1 MLPSRGRPGALLV
14 FEIDRE
20 LTHQDVLRLAVEGAP
35 KVGPPILQKLKDH
48 HHAIA
53 RYLAS
58 GRSVV
63 ETAELTGMTPQR
75 VGDLQR
81 LDPAFQNLL
90 SFYQEQVGAIG
101 TDEARQFRGK
111 LRGIS
116 TRSLDIITERLD
128 DPDQVEKLSTDEL
141 RRLAEM
147 GLDRTD
153 APPRTAQTTPPTPT
167 QITFNMG
174 PRTIEPK
181 ELKVVEGEEVETID
195 IESEGEDDDKGND
208 PV

>member
-1 MLPSRGRPGALLV
+1 MLPSRGRPGSLIV
-14 FEIDRE
+14 FEVDRE

-35 KVGPPILQKLKDH
+35 KVGPPILQRLKDH

-58 GRSVV
+58 GRTVI

-75 VGDLQR
+75 VSDLKNT
-81 LDPAFQNLL
+81 DPAFQNLL

-101 TDEARQFRGK
+101 SDEMRRYHGK

-116 TRSLDIITERLD
+116 TRSLDIITDRLD
-128 DPDQVEKLSTDEL
+128 DPDQVAKMSTDEV

-153 APPRTAQTTPPTPT
+153 APPRTAQNQPPPPT

-174 PRTIEPK
+174 PRTLEPK
-181 ELKVVEGEEVETID
+181 TIDHEATVVE
-195 IESEGEDDDKGND
+195 IESNPDEDED
-208 PV
+208 PDPL